1 MRRGGAL
8 RPGEPLSETWV
19 EGAGLHS
26 GAPVRVSLRQQAGP
40 VTLEAGATVAR
51 IDQLVVASTARATTV
66 AARGGGLRVG
76 TVEHLFAALAGL
88 GIYEGIAVSIDGPE
102 MPLLD
107 GASAAWCDAIDL
119 LGVTPRAPRLRVARA
134 AALEVGRS
142 RYEFAPGPRV
152 EIEVRLELDGFDE
165 ARIAPEARWQ
175 GGAEDFRLRI
185 AGARTFV
192 LARDVDDLA
201 ARGLARHVDPR
212 AVVVLGPDAVLHA
225 GRAFSSDEPARHKL
239 LDLVGD
245 LYVSGGPPVG
255 RVRAVRPGHAANAV
269 AIQRALAEGIVA
281 TDWC

>member
-1 MRRGGAL
+1 L

-26 GAPVRVSLRQQAGP
+26 GAPVRVSLRKRVGP
-40 VTLEAGATVAR
+40 VTLEAGTIVAR

-66 AARGGGLRVG
+66 EAQGGRLRVG

-88 GIYEGIAVSIDGPE
+88 GIYEGIALSVDGPE

-119 LGVTPRAPRLRVARA
+119 LGVTPRAPRLHVARA
-134 AALEVGRS
+134 AALEIGRS

-152 EIEVRLELDGFDE
+152 EVEVRLELDGFDE
-165 ARIAPEARWQ
+165 ARVAPEACWQ
-175 GGAEDFRLRI
+175 GGVDDFRLRI
-185 AGARTFV
+185 AGARTF
-192 LARDVDDLA
+192 
-201 ARGLARHVDPR
+201 GLARHVDPR

-225 GRAFSSDEPARHKL
+225 GRPFASDEPARHKL

-255 RVRAVRPGHAANAV
+255 RVRAVRPGHASNAV